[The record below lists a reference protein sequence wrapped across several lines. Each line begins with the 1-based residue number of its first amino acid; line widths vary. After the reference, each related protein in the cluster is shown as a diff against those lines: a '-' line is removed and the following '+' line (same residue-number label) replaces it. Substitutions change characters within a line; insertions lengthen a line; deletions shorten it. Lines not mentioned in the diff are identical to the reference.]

1 MALLEIL
8 TYPDPI
14 LKQVS
19 EPVEEINSDVT
30 ALIQDLLET
39 MYEAPGIGLAA
50 PQVGQLKRVVV
61 LDLDYRSGEERKP
74 IVLVNP
80 EIVFSEGEILFEEA
94 CLSVPEY
101 SAEVKRFEKIKVKG
115 LNEKGED
122 VEIEGEGLLSVALQ
136 HEIDHLDGILF
147 IDRLGLVKRDIF
159 KRKFRKSMKNKVAA
173 I

>member
-1 MALLEIL
+1 MPQREIL

-19 EPVEEINSDVT
+19 ESVEEINSDILELV
-30 ALIQDLLET
+30 QDMLET

-50 PQVGQLKRVVV
+50 PQVGQLKRVIV

-80 EIVFSEGEILFEEA
+80 EILSKEGEILFEEA